1 MINSDDSSVYW
12 HSLILSVVEVKGGN
26 ALKFWLFFLCVT
38 GKILSDDSPLKEYKI
53 DEKNF
58 VVVMVTKVWELGIVL
73 VNCRCSLSSTSCD
86 VSVERHVLAYYEYKL
101 ILDYDSAFPTTC
113 LLLNILF
120 CTGTSAHSMI
130 STVWIEGHCLALL
143 SIPLHGKLVVPSR
156 DYPQNVQELLFYDF
170 FFFKFF

>member
-1 MINSDDSSVYW
+1 MIHLFTDIVWYYLLLRLREGMPWSFD
-12 HSLILSVVEVKGGN
+12 
-26 ALKFWLFFLCVT
+26 FFFLCVT

-170 FFFKFF
+170 FFKFF